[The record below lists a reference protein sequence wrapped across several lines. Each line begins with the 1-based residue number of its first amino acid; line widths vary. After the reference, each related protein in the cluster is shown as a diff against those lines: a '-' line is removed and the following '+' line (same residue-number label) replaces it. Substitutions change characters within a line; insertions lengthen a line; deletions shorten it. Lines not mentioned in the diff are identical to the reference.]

1 MGRAARC
8 TNLRRKSRKSRHG
21 ATCQVNRV
29 SPDSL
34 TSTWSPPK
42 VAVEPHKETGGL
54 AAHEPSTLARQ
65 QHDKVHCCVNIAHRR
80 LTLAG
85 AGEFEVL
92 NFIPHLRV
100 AEAEDADFLCGVPCV
115 IPRYQH
121 SHIDEAELV
130 PVLPDAQDLLRL
142 RGQDVRQLAE
152 QSVVRPVCLARARRT
167 AT

>member
-1 MGRAARC
+1 M
-8 TNLRRKSRKSRHG
+8 
-21 ATCQVNRV
+21 NRV

-130 PVLPDAQDLLRL
+130 PVLPDAQDLLYLNTRLGRPVMGASSRKWTTLTATALKLRL
-142 RGQDVRQLAE
+142 RLGLLVGMTPGLA
-152 QSVVRPVCLARARRT
+152 
-167 AT
+167 